1 MQKSEVINI
10 LKKDLNFNDRSID
23 KLKKFTELVLSANKN
38 YNLIAKS
45 TESSIWDRHILDSAQ
60 LVKFIDFNALS
71 LADLGSGAGFP
82 GLIIEIFNKNKDF
95 HVKLYEKSS
104 VKRQFLINVIK
115 KLDLNAKILGD
126 VRDEVLDSDI
136 IVCRAFKKLDQVIQV
151 SREIAKKPHKLMILK
166 GQNAQVEINKT
177 FKTKKYSYKL
187 VNSITNAKSK
197 IILMEI
203 DKNDKTDNISSN

>member
-1 MQKSEVINI
+1 MQQLEVIKI
-10 LKKDLNFNDRSID
+10 LKKDLNFNDESIE
-23 KLKKFTELVLSANKN
+23 KLKKFVQLVLNENKN
-38 YNLIAKS
+38 HNLIAKS
-45 TESSIWDRHILDSAQ
+45 TEATIWDRHILDSAQ

-82 GLIIEIFNKNKDF
+82 GLVIEIFNKNKDF

-104 VKRQFLINVIK
+104 VKRKFLTNVIK
-115 KLDLNAKILGD
+115 KLELNAEIFGD
-126 VRDEVLDSDI
+126 VRDEVLDTDI
-136 IVCRAFKKLDQVIQV
+136 IVCRAFRKLDRVIQV

-166 GQNAQVEINKT
+166 GQNAQEEINKT

-197 IILMEI
+197 IILI
-203 DKNDKTDNISSN
+203 DIY